1 MRHMANLESVYTYEG
16 THDMHSLIVGQ
27 AITGLARLLVEREEC
42 DAQALVRIERRDLP
56 SVSPLLTPA
65 TRSRALSR
73 ARRSAASGTRP
84 TGSAVYNY
92 FRFHVPLAD
101 VAEDLTAETFLK
113 VVRAADRFDPAR
125 GSAKAW
131 ILTVARNVLAD
142 WRRRT
147 RLRQYVT
154 LGTMHDLV
162 YEAPSPEER
171 LLREEEVGRLLDAV
185 ATLADADRELIGL
198 RYGGGLDTAEV
209 AADPRDQRGQRPD
222 PPLAGARTA
231 A

>member
-1 MRHMANLESVYTYEG
+1 MKGVTCSSVATTPDRPAAPIPAPSAESEALCREWY
-16 THDMHSLIVGQ
+16 Q
-27 AITGLARLLVEREEC
+27 AHG
-42 DAQALVRIERRDLP
+42 
-56 SVSPLLTPA
+56 
-65 TRSRALSR
+65 
-73 ARRSAASGTRP
+73 AS
-84 TGSAVYNY
+84 VYNY
-92 FRFHVPLAD
+92 FRFHAPQVD

-142 WRRRT
+142 WRRRA
-147 RLRQYVT
+147 RLRHYVT

-185 ATLADADRELIGL
+185 ATLAEADRELVGL
-198 RYGGGLDTAEV
+198 RYGSGLDTSEV
-209 AADPRDQRGQRPD
+209 AQILGISEGSVRTRLWRVLGRLRGAMTR
-222 PPLAGARTA
+222 
-231 A
+231 

>member
-1 MRHMANLESVYTYEG
+1 MREVT
-16 THDMHSLIVGQ
+16 SL
-27 AITGLARLLVEREEC
+27 
-42 DAQALVRIERRDLP
+42 
-56 SVSPLLTPA
+56 SVSSTFDRPPA
-65 TRSRALSR
+65 PIPAPPSEGEALCRAWYE
-73 ARRSAASGTRP
+73 AHGT
-84 TGSAVYNY
+84 SVYNY

-113 VVRAADRFDPAR
+113 VVRAADRFDPLR

-131 ILTVARNVLAD
+131 ILTVARNVLTD
-142 WRRRT
+142 WRRRA

-198 RYGGGLDTAEV
+198 RYGSGLDTAEV
-209 AADPRDQRGQRPD
+209 AQILGISEGSVRTRLWRVLGRLRGAM
-222 PPLAGARTA
+222 AG
-231 A
+231 